1 MDQPNHSVGRNR
13 GRHHHR
19 KDDSSGFRRSGNDY
33 YGEKEGGDRGG
44 HGGGRRNRKPEQ
56 QFYIPKQQQEQFR
69 GDFREEPSDLMG
81 DGRKT
86 PNLSN
91 IRGDFPEED
100 LRGKHNPQRGGN
112 FQRNHQHGQRLGGGS
127 NSGNMNSAYN
137 RGGKHQDNYGGQRQ
151 VRQAS
156 EPRIVPQTLPNYYH
170 GAKER
175 DTRSVEPNLAVREQP
190 NKKPPSGRRNS
201 GTGDKMPQASIT
213 RLPPNIESLPPR
225 FQKKYLQENGLSLDL
240 LNPPPPSSHPNPA
253 NEVVND
259 WDGRSIV
266 FCGGN
271 HHGQQNHGQ
280 NWSQTLPMPPRGARG
295 RQRKDSDV
303 TLDNTRS
310 RSRSSEVSR
319 GGKINDR
326 LNHRAFERDDDY
338 HRRWGGNE
346 DNSGQRGNQRFQQ
359 RQSEEMRSPVRNRH
373 GRMGAKGHGLQQ
385 NEERIVEEVKKPEP
399 PLFPTTAILQMDWAA
414 EMENVD
420 NEKLQNSTVQQE
432 QPKPHRRRGKNN
444 STSRNSGNSMHKDQE
459 NFSNQQQQ
467 QQQQPQQ
474 QPVFKVP
481 AYPNRRNSK
490 DSMPGSRETSQDRG
504 FRQRSHYNRSRKNSY
519 EYESVSREASLER
532 LGGGGGR
539 DGSRN
544 RSRNRRRNRNSWSS
558 RDNSA
563 ETHFMRNSQES
574 LHSIRDPTNWR
585 REINLDEEFKNISN
599 QISTL
604 NIDTEKG
611 AASSKPGMI
620 VLPQERAKAV
630 PREIP
635 RNSGVGPNSQQ
646 SKILFDPKNPHQPIV
661 VTASQGRNYT
671 PPDAINNAT
680 DNHAVLDACQYAGDK
695 YYASNNANPPIWYD
709 STSEAYQQVHNC
721 DLIDNLV
728 QTDQQIQ
735 ELLVNGVL
743 FREWDTFTLNRR
755 CLKQLLEQFLI
766 RELKFCQQYNVEQHI
781 WKLLYYNT
789 IEMLRKLHAED
800 TTEDGRAFYKAKCL
814 ELIDEGSGFF
824 EKLLKTLEQ
833 KYNFHVDNF
842 VGVNAGS
849 MARGLKMIGLA
860 LVSAQ
865 KLLLFMGDLARYRE
879 QILETSGYGKARQ
892 WYMKAQQ
899 ILPSNGRPYNQ
910 LAVLSIYSK
919 RKVDAVYYY
928 MRSLMSSNP
937 FKSARESLLA
947 LFDETRKKYENSQK
961 KREEKNRLRL
971 KEKEHRFGGALRR
984 ETWIHPEGG
993 RRIHRTSPLDP
1004 AANRS
1009 GDTSEEEELENL
1021 EPIELNKRFIT
1032 SYLHVHGKLIT
1043 KIGMESFT
1051 QCAVQM
1057 LREFRAL
1064 LRISPIPITSLR
1076 LLQLAS
1082 LNMFAI
1088 DCTQLRDPS
1097 IAPGGRS
1104 EIQECAIS
1112 IALIMFGIMLERFV
1126 TIIRE
1131 TLSPEST
1138 PCTTSGSRQVFG
1150 PIITLD
1156 GENIVP
1162 TAAGKSN
1169 TTKNEC
1175 GETWRATTTKES
1187 ENSRNGKKLLVL
1199 NEDARVMLPSIKVW
1213 CDWLLCHH
1221 AVWNPPPTCSDYKL
1235 GSSTSHDPWSKLASL
1250 VVILENVDINRDIL
1264 STERKADYEIV
1275 RLQEDIALAGFTP
1288 LIYNAPEEIFCHRDD
1303 DIESAQNA
1311 LRLQKILYVGTDY
1324 LCSCE
1329 PPVLKKVTY
1338 EDGTAEYISVVQN
1351 RTDESSDSEMLVE
1364 SFSDEDENETH
1375 VVDNRV
1381 DSSEVRSSE
1390 NICEN
1395 DVMKKGSNVS
1405 SVASK
1410 LDSLSNCA
1418 DNTTEI
1424 RKLLRRKDELE
1435 RRHKMQEHQNQR
1447 LQDILRQSTVSVN
1460 IEVRPKFLIP
1470 DTNCFIDFLEQ
1481 LQSIANAHPLYQL
1494 MVPLV
1499 VLNELE
1505 GLSRGLKGSAVT
1517 KSASNIQSGN
1527 NLLTVN
1533 TPLAPTLTIF
1543 PSTSVSVSSKSDPK
1557 HVAMV
1562 AEASKNALMFL
1573 KSKNPAVKCVTT
1585 KGSILNSSVFTVED
1599 DNSEPLSNDDKILA
1613 TAVHL
1618 CKNNVEEDRDG
1629 TRYIAREVVLLTTDR
1644 NLRVKSLSRDVPVRE
1659 LPDFIKWAGLGP

>member
-1 MDQPNHSVGRNR
+1 MDQANNHSVGRNR
-13 GRHHHR
+13 GRQHQYHHR
-19 KDDSSGFRRSGNDY
+19 KDEPSNFRRDRNDFY
-33 YGEKEGGDRGG
+33 SDKES
-44 HGGGRRNRKPEQ
+44 GGGGSGQRRNRKPEQ
-56 QFYIPKQQQEQFR
+56 QFYIPKQQQQDQFR
-69 GDFREEPSDLMG
+69 PDYRDDGGDMMSE
-81 DGRKT
+81 GRKT
-86 PNLSN
+86 PLSGH
-91 IRGDFPEED
+91 RGDFPEEND
-100 LRGKHNPQRGGN
+100 IRGKQNQRN
-112 FQRNHQHGQRLGGGS
+112 FGRNHQNNQRINGGG
-127 NSGNMNSAYN
+127 GY
-137 RGGKHQDNYGGQRQ
+137 RPGKGVQDNYRQ
-151 VRQAS
+151 MRQAS
-156 EPRIVPQTLPNYYH
+156 EPRVVPQSLPNYYH
-170 GAKER
+170 GSKER
-175 DTRSVEPNLAVREQP
+175 DTRSVEPSIVVREQ

-201 GTGDKMPQASIT
+201 GTVDKPPAITASAAALS
-213 RLPPNIESLPPR
+213 RLPANIESLPPR
-225 FQKKYLQENGLSLDL
+225 FQRKYLQENGLPLDFFSQ
-240 LNPPPPSSHPNPA
+240 PPPPTPPPPTVMPPHPPA
-253 NEVVND
+253 SAYEND
-259 WDGRSIV
+259 WDGKSVV
-266 FCGGN
+266 FSGGN
-271 HHGQQNHGQ
+271 HPSK
-280 NWSQTLPMPPRGARG
+280 WSQTLPMPPRGARG
-295 RQRKDSDV
+295 RHRKDSDV
-303 TLDNTRS
+303 TAENTRS
-310 RSRSSEVSR
+310 RSRSSEVNRAHST
-319 GGKINDR
+319 KLNDR
-326 LNHRAFERDDDY
+326 LNNHRNFEREDER
-338 HRRWGGNE
+338 RRWGN
-346 DNSGQRGNQRFQQ
+346 DDRGNQRFQN
-359 RQSEEMRSPVRNRH
+359 RQTDDGRSPVRNRPV
-373 GRMGAKGHGLQQ
+373 RMTNKQHHVNDGK
-385 NEERIVEEVKKPEP
+385 IVEETPKKPDVYA
-399 PLFPTTAILQMDWAA
+399 TNAIPQLDWAA
-414 EMENVD
+414 EMENMD
-420 NEKLQNSTVQQE
+420 NAKMQNYSPQDHNKSQ
-432 QPKPHRRRGKNN
+432 KRRGKNP
-444 STSRNSGNSMHKDQE
+444 RNSGGSAQVVKEPEQV
-459 NFSNQQQQ
+459 
-467 QQQQPQQ
+467 
-474 QPVFKVP
+474 VFKVP
-481 AYPNRRNSK
+481 QQPPPAPFANRRNSQT
-490 DSMPGSRETSQDRG
+490 SMPGSREGSQERG
-504 FRQRSHYNRSRKNSY
+504 FRPRTHYNRSRKNSY
-519 EYESVSREASLER
+519 EYDSISREASSER
-532 LGGGGGR
+532 YGGR

-544 RSRNRRRNRNSWSS
+544 RSRNRKRNRNSWSS

-563 ETHFMRNSQES
+563 EMHFMRNSQES

-585 REINLDEEFKNISN
+585 REINIDEEFKNISN

-604 NIDTEKG
+604 NLDAEK
-611 AASSKPGMI
+611 KPPGMI
-620 VLPQERAKAV
+620 VLPPGGGAV
-630 PREIP
+630 RPAVATSP
-635 RNSGVGPNSQQ
+635 PQT
-646 SKILFDPKNPHQPIV
+646 KMLFDPKNPNQPIV
-661 VTASQGRNYT
+661 VNSGQGRNYT
-671 PPDAINNAT
+671 PPVNNAS
-680 DNHAVLDACQYAGDK
+680 DNHVPPANVQYPSEK
-695 YYASNNANPPIWYD
+695 YVNNSSNPVWYD
-709 STSEAYQQVHNC
+709 PKCEAYKQVHNC
-721 DLIDNLV
+721 DLIDCLV

-735 ELLVNGVL
+735 ELLVNRVL
-743 FREWDTFTLNRR
+743 FCEWDTFTLNRQ
-755 CLKQLLEQFLI
+755 CLKQLLEQFLL

-789 IEMLRKLHAED
+789 VEMLRKLHAED
-800 TTEDGRAFYKAKCL
+800 DTDDGKTFYKTKCL
-814 ELIDEGSGFF
+814 ELIDEGSTFF
-824 EKLLKTLEQ
+824 EKLLRTLEQ
-833 KYNFHVDNF
+833 KYNFLVDNF
-842 VGVNAGS
+842 VGVNAG
-849 MARGLKMIGLA
+849 MGKGLKMTSLA

-865 KLLLFMGDLARYRE
+865 KLLLFLGDLARYRE
-879 QILETSGYGKARQ
+879 QILDTSGYGKARQ

-919 RKVDAVYYY
+919 RKVDAVYFY

-947 LFDETRKKYENSQK
+947 LFDETRKKYESSQK

-971 KEKEHRFGGALRR
+971 KEKEHRFGGPLRR

-1064 LRISPIPITSLR
+1064 LRISPIPITSMR
-1076 LLQLAS
+1076 LLQLAA

-1131 TLSPEST
+1131 TLSPGSA

-1150 PIITLD
+1150 PIVTLD

-1162 TAAGKSN
+1162 TGAAAAGKQTISG
-1169 TTKNEC
+1169 KI
-1175 GETWRATTTKES
+1175 ES
-1187 ENSRNGKKLLVL
+1187 ESWRTSPSKDGGGENCGKNGKKLLVL

-1221 AVWNPPPTCSDYKL
+1221 TVWNPPPTCSDYKL

-1250 VVILENVDINRDIL
+1250 VIILENVDINRDIL
-1264 STERKADYEIV
+1264 TTDRKSEDYEIV

-1288 LIYNAPEEIFCHRDD
+1288 LIYNAPEDIFCHRDD

-1324 LCSCE
+1324 LCSCT
-1329 PPVLKKVTY
+1329 PAVLKRVTY
-1338 EDGTAEYISVVQN
+1338 DDATTELISVVQN

-1364 SFSDEDENETH
+1364 SFSDDEEVKTAPVI
-1375 VVDNRV
+1375 VVENQKEKPKSVPEEISDK
-1381 DSSEVRSSE
+1381 DESSSEL
-1390 NICEN
+1390 
-1395 DVMKKGSNVS
+1395 S
-1405 SVASK
+1405 SVA
-1410 LDSLSNCA
+1410 
-1418 DNTTEI
+1418 EI
-1424 RKLLRRKDELE
+1424 RRLLRRKDELE
-1435 RRHKMQEHQNQR
+1435 RRHKMQECHNQR

-1470 DTNCFIDFLEQ
+1470 DTNCFIDFLDQ
-1481 LQSIANAHPLYQL
+1481 LRMIANAHPLYQL

-1505 GLSRGLKGSAVT
+1505 GLSRGLKGSAPS
-1517 KSASNIQSGN
+1517 KSSGSNIQSGN

-1543 PSTSVSVSSKSDPK
+1543 PSTAVSVSSKSDPK

-1573 KSKNPAVKCVTT
+1573 KSKNPSVKCVTT

-1599 DNSEPLSNDDKILA
+1599 DNSESLSNDDKILA

-1618 CKNNVEEDRDG
+1618 CKNYLEEDRDG
-1629 TRYIAREVVLLTTDR
+1629 TRYIVREVVLLTTDR

>member
-13 GRHHHR
+13 GRYNHR
-19 KDDSSGFRRSGNDY
+19 KDDASGFRRGGNDGY
-33 YGEKEGGDRGG
+33 SEKEGGDRNS
-44 HGGGRRNRKPEQ
+44 HGGRRNRKPEQ

-69 GDFREEPSDLMG
+69 GDFRDEHSDMMS

-86 PNLSN
+86 PNMAN
-91 IRGDFPEED
+91 PRGDFPD
-100 LRGKHNPQRGGN
+100 DADGRGGGKQNHQRGAN
-112 FQRNHQHGQRLGGGS
+112 FQRNQRQGAP
-127 NSGNMNSAYN
+127 NSTNAGYNAGN
-137 RGGKHQDNYGGQRQ
+137 RGKHQDTYGGNQRQ

-170 GAKER
+170 GSKER
-175 DTRSVEPNLAVREQP
+175 DTRSVEPNLAAREP
-190 NKKPPSGRRNS
+190 GKKPPSGRRNS
-201 GTGDKMPQASIT
+201 ATGDKAPMGNFC
-213 RLPPNIESLPPR
+213 RLPPNIGTMPPR
-225 FQKKYLQENGLSLDL
+225 FQKKILQEYGLSLDL
-240 LNPPPPSSHPNPA
+240 LNPPPAAPETN
-253 NEVVND
+253 NR
-259 WDGRSIV
+259 DGRSIV
-266 FCGGN
+266 FTGSN
-271 HHGQQNHGQ
+271 HHAQSSS

-303 TLDNTRS
+303 TVENVRS
-310 RSRSSEVSR
+310 RSRSSEVNRQS
-319 GGKINDR
+319 KVNDR
-326 LNHRAFERDDDY
+326 LNQRPYDDERDY
-338 HRRWGGNE
+338 HRRWGNE
-346 DNSGQRGNQRFQQ
+346 DTNQRGNQRY
-359 RQSEEMRSPVRNRH
+359 RQGDEGRSPVRNRH
-373 GRMGAKGHGLQQ
+373 GKMNKTHV
-385 NEERIVEEVKKPEP
+385 NHKEEERITEEVKKPEP
-399 PLFPTTAILQMDWAA
+399 LSYPITTIPHLDWAA
-414 EMENVD
+414 EVESVD
-420 NEKLQNSTVQQE
+420 NEKKQQNVQVAQAQTPD
-432 QPKPHRRRGKNN
+432 QPKSHRRRGKN
-444 STSRNSGNSMHKDQE
+444 SRNSGGSAHKE
-459 NFSNQQQQ
+459 
-467 QQQQPQQ
+467 PE
-474 QPVFKVP
+474 PVFKVP
-481 AYPNRRNSK
+481 AYPGRRNSQG
-490 DSMPGSRETSQDRG
+490 SVPGSRENSQDRG
-504 FRQRSHYNRSRKNSY
+504 YRQRTHYNRSRKNSY
-519 EYESVSREASLER
+519 EYDSVSREASTER
-532 LGGGGGR
+532 YSGR
-539 DGSRN
+539 DGSRS
-544 RSRNRRRNRNSWSS
+544 SRNRKRNMNSWSS

-563 ETHFMRNSQES
+563 ETHFMKTSQES

-604 NIDTEKG
+604 NIESEKV
-611 AASSKPGMI
+611 SKPGMI
-620 VLPQERAKAV
+620 VLPQGAKTQQNP
-630 PREIP
+630 PRSAP
-635 RNSGVGPNSQQ
+635 QKSPQQ
-646 SKILFDPKNPHQPIV
+646 PKTLFDPKNPNQPIV
-661 VTASQGRNYT
+661 VTAQGRNYT
-671 PPDAINNAT
+671 PPDAA
-680 DNHAVLDACQYAGDK
+680 NHATENYAVADQSQYAGDK
-695 YYASNNANPPIWYD
+695 YYTSNSNPVWYNPA
-709 STSEAYQQVHNC
+709 SEAYRQVHNC
-721 DLIDNLV
+721 DLIDSLV
-728 QTDQQIQ
+728 QTDHQIQ

-755 CLKQLLEQFLI
+755 CLKQLLEQFLL
-766 RELKFCQQYNVEQHI
+766 RELKFCQQHNVEQHI

-800 TTEDGRAFYKAKCL
+800 ATDDGRAFYKDKCL
-814 ELIDEGSGFF
+814 ELIDEGSVFF
-824 EKLLKTLEQ
+824 EKLLRKLEQ
-833 KYNFHVDNF
+833 KYNFSVESF
-842 VGVNAGS
+842 VGVNAGTT
-849 MARGLKMIGLA
+849 AKGLKMISLA
-860 LVSAQ
+860 LVSVQ
-865 KLLLFMGDLARYRE
+865 KLLLFLGDLARYRE
-879 QILETSGYGKARQ
+879 QILDTNGYGKARQ

-919 RKVDAVYYY
+919 RKVDAVYFY

-947 LFDETRKKYENSQK
+947 LFDETRKKYENSQR

-971 KEKEHRFGGALRR
+971 KEKEHRFGGPLRR

-1131 TLSPEST
+1131 TLSPGST
-1138 PCTTSGSRQVFG
+1138 LSTTSGSRQVFG

-1156 GENIVP
+1156 GENILP
-1162 TAAGKSN
+1162 TATGKGNS
-1169 TTKNEC
+1169 TKNES
-1175 GETWRATTTKES
+1175 GEAARASGAKEH

-1221 AVWNPPPTCSDYKL
+1221 VVWNPPPTCSDYKL
-1235 GSSTSHDPWSKLASL
+1235 GSSANHDPWSKLASL

-1264 STERKADYEIV
+1264 STERKNDYEIV

-1288 LIYNAPEEIFCHRDD
+1288 LMYKAPEEIFCHRDD
-1303 DIESAQNA
+1303 DIESAQDA
-1311 LRLQKILYVGTDY
+1311 LRLQKILFVGTDY

-1364 SFSDEDENETH
+1364 SFSDDENETQT
-1375 VVDNRV
+1375 VDNQVENV
-1381 DSSEVRSSE
+1381 DLCSVEKTSE
-1390 NICEN
+1390 C
-1395 DVMKKGSNVS
+1395 DVMKGDKEEL
-1405 SVASK
+1405 SVLSK
-1410 LDSLSNCA
+1410 LDSLSNCTDSTA
-1418 DNTTEI
+1418 EI

-1435 RRHKMQEHQNQR
+1435 RSHKMQERQNQR
-1447 LQDILRQSTVSVN
+1447 LQDILQMSTVSVN

-1481 LQSIANAHPLYQL
+1481 LKAIASAHPLYQL

-1505 GLSRGLKGSAVT
+1505 GLSRGLKGSIAT
-1517 KSASNIQSGN
+1517 KSTSNIQSGN

-1543 PSTSVSVSSKSDPK
+1543 PSTSMSVSSKSDPK

-1585 KGSILNSSVFTVED
+1585 KGSVLNSSVFTVED

-1618 CKNNVEEDRDG
+1618 CKNNAEEDRDG
-1629 TRYIAREVVLLTTDR
+1629 TRYIVREVVLLTTDR

>member
-13 GRHHHR
+13 GRLHHR
-19 KDDSSGFRRSGNDY
+19 KDESSNFRRAGSDY
-33 YGEKEGGDRGG
+33 FPEKEGNERSS

-69 GDFREEPSDLMG
+69 GDFRDDPTDSMG

-86 PNLSN
+86 PTP
-91 IRGDFPEED
+91 RGDFQDEGEP
-100 LRGKHNPQRGGN
+100 RGKQNSQRGN
-112 FQRNHQHGQRLGGGS
+112 FQRNHQRQSGS
-127 NSGNMNSAYN
+127 SSGNSNPGYN
-137 RGGKHQDNYGGQRQ
+137 RGGKVQENYGSNQRQ

-156 EPRIVPQTLPNYYH
+156 EPRVVPQSLPNYYH

-175 DTRSVEPNLAVREQP
+175 DTRSVEPNLAVREP

-201 GTGDKMPQASIT
+201 AAAEKAPIGPIT

-225 FQKKYLQENGLSLDL
+225 FQKKYLQENGLPLDL
-240 LNPPPPSSHPNPA
+240 LNPAPPTHANPPP
-253 NEVVND
+253 ETND

-271 HHGQQNHGQ
+271 HQTPNAS
-280 NWSQTLPMPPRGARG
+280 NWSQTLPMPPRGGRG

-310 RSRSSEVSR
+310 RSRSSEVTR
-319 GGKINDR
+319 GKPKLSDR
-326 LNHRAFERDDDY
+326 LNQRTFERDEERN
-338 HRRWGGNE
+338 HGRRWGNE
-346 DNSGQRGNQRFQQ
+346 ESEQRAQRFPQ
-359 RQSEEMRSPVRNRH
+359 RQIEEPRSPVRNRH
-373 GRMGAKGHGLQQ
+373 GRMGGKGHGRE
-385 NEERIVEEVKKPEP
+385 NVEKIVEEPKKKPEP
-399 PLFPTTAILQMDWAA
+399 LMSFNTTAIPQLDWAT
-414 EMENVD
+414 EMENVE
-420 NEKLQNSTVQQE
+420 NAKMQNAQAPQE
-432 QPKPHRRRGKNN
+432 QQLKPNKRRGRN
-444 STSRNSGNSMHKDQE
+444 TRNSGNVAPKEQDT
-459 NFSNQQQQ
+459 FSN
-467 QQQQPQQ
+467 QQ

-481 AYPNRRNSK
+481 TYTNRRNSQG
-490 DSMPGSRETSQDRG
+490 SVSGSRETSQERG
-504 FRQRSHYNRSRKNSY
+504 YRQRSHYNRSRKNSY
-519 EYESVSREASLER
+519 DSVSREASTER
-532 LGGGGGR
+532 AGGR
-539 DGSRN
+539 EGSRN
-544 RSRNRRRNRNSWSS
+544 RSKNRRKNRNSWSS

-563 ETHFMRNSQES
+563 EAHFMRTSQES

-585 REINLDEEFKNISN
+585 REINLDDEFKNISN

-604 NIDTEKG
+604 NIDSEKT
-611 AASSKPGMI
+611 SKPGMI
-620 VLPQERAKAV
+620 ILPQGGKRET
-630 PREIP
+630 PRSAAQP
-635 RNSGVGPNSQQ
+635 
-646 SKILFDPKNPHQPIV
+646 KTLFDPKNPNQPIV

-671 PPDAINNAT
+671 PPDAINHTA
-680 DNHAVLDACQYAGDK
+680 DNYSVLDACQYAGDK
-695 YYASNNANPPIWYD
+695 FYTSNAYPVWYD
-709 STSEAYQQVHNC
+709 PTSEVYRQVHNY
-721 DLIDNLV
+721 DLIDTLV

-735 ELLVNGVL
+735 ELMVNGVL
-743 FREWDTFTLNRR
+743 FKEWETFTLNRL
-755 CLKQLLEQFLI
+755 CLKQLLEEFLT
-766 RELKFCQQYNVEQHI
+766 RELKFCQQCNVEQHI

-789 IEMLRKLHAED
+789 IEMLRKFHAED
-800 TTEDGRAFYKAKCL
+800 TSEAGRAFYKGKCL
-814 ELIDEGSGFF
+814 ELINEGSGFF
-824 EKLLKTLEQ
+824 EKLLRTLEQ
-833 KYNFHVDNF
+833 KYNFLVDNF
-842 VGVNAGS
+842 VGVNAGAMS
-849 MARGLKMIGLA
+849 KGLKMVSLA

-865 KLLLFMGDLARYRE
+865 KLLLYLGDLARYRE
-879 QILETSGYGKARQ
+879 QILETSGYGQARQ

-899 ILPSNGRPYNQ
+899 IMPSNGRPYNQ

-971 KEKEHRFGGALRR
+971 KEKEHRFGGPLRR
-984 ETWIHPEGG
+984 ETWVHPEGG

-1021 EPIELNKRFIT
+1021 ESIELNKRFIT

-1064 LRISPIPITSLR
+1064 FRISPIPITSLR
-1076 LLQLAS
+1076 LLQLAA

-1131 TLSPEST
+1131 TLSPGST

-1150 PIITLD
+1150 PVITLD
-1156 GENIVP
+1156 GENILP
-1162 TAAGKSN
+1162 TATGKSN
-1169 TTKNEC
+1169 SIKNEH
-1175 GETWRATTTKES
+1175 GEAWRAMTTKEC
-1187 ENSRNGKKLLVL
+1187 ENSKNGKKLLVL

-1221 AVWNPPPTCSDYKL
+1221 IVWNPPPTCSDYKL

-1250 VVILENVDINRDIL
+1250 VMILEDVDINRDIL
-1264 STERKADYEIV
+1264 STERKTDYEIV

-1288 LIYNAPEEIFCHRDD
+1288 LIYDAPEEIFCHRDN

-1311 LRLQKILYVGTDY
+1311 LRLQKILFVGTDY

-1329 PPVLKKVTY
+1329 PPVLKKVTC
-1338 EDGTAEYISVVQN
+1338 EDGTTEYISVVQN
-1351 RTDESSDSEMLVE
+1351 RTDESDSEMLVE
-1364 SFSDEDENETH
+1364 SFSDEDDNETH
-1375 VVDNRV
+1375 TGDNQAKV
-1381 DSSEVRSSE
+1381 EVCDAEKTCS
-1390 NICEN
+1390 N
-1395 DVMKKGSNVS
+1395 DVTMMGDKEEF
-1405 SVASK
+1405 SVGSK
-1410 LDSLSNCA
+1410 LDSLPNCA
-1418 DNTTEI
+1418 DNAAEI
-1424 RKLLRRKDELE
+1424 RSLLRRKDELE
-1435 RRHKMQEHQNQR
+1435 RSQKMQERHNQR
-1447 LQDILRQSTVSVN
+1447 LQDILRQSTVSVH

-1481 LQSIANAHPLYQL
+1481 LQAIANAHPLYQL

-1505 GLSRGLKGSAVT
+1505 GLSRGLKGSAAA
-1517 KSASNIQSGN
+1517 KSGSNIQSGN

-1543 PSTSVSVSSKSDPK
+1543 PSTSVSVSGKSDPK

-1585 KGSILNSSVFTVED
+1585 KGSVLNSSVFTVED

-1618 CKNNVEEDRDG
+1618 CKNNIDEDRDG
-1629 TRYIAREVVLLTTDR
+1629 TRYIVREVVLLTTDR